1 MAFSSPAP
9 PPGWGVAFLRP
20 ALVQHG
26 SAAVHHL
33 CSGTA
38 AAGEAGTPRW
48 GSRGC
53 GCCAVR
59 GRRGRPRAR
68 NRGRGGGWNEE
79 KTLGFRIR
87 RLEEE
92 LPE

>member
-1 MAFSSPAP
+1 MRIRIGIVRVSIWRTVLEREAGEAKVWLYLAPPP

-26 SAAVHHL
+26 SAVVHHL

-48 GSRGC
+48 GPRRC

-59 GRRGRPRAR
+59 GRRG
-68 NRGRGGGWNEE
+68 
-79 KTLGFRIR
+79 
-87 RLEEE
+87 
-92 LPE
+92 